1 MPKLEKNCKWVF
13 GPQDDVNIKGPNNP
27 TMMSFKDEDFHS
39 LVRES
44 IQNSL
49 DAVDDP
55 NQPVVVSFNC
65 RSFDGLEYPSFFELK
80 KHIEG
85 CLTQFHVLGK
95 PLYEPMLDHFADDR
109 FKQQISFLRITD
121 SNTKGM
127 TYNKNDDKSGFYR
140 FISEGVAQDA
150 EGAGGAFGFGKN
162 AFWSLSPINTVFVS
176 SKNKEGETCFAG
188 ISKLCTHSVDGQL
201 LLPYGKYTSNGDV
214 ILKNDDIPETFF
226 PKETGT
232 QVFVLGLN
240 FNSTDEESLVK
251 AVLRNFWMAIYK
263 NKLVVKVENT
273 IIDKV
278 HLNDLMCAN
287 FDTENISTNKN
298 YEYNPRVFYDIVT
311 KAEENEDDYKI
322 IEEPVL
328 MDGKNCNSRLYI
340 HLKKD
345 AEGQIVF
352 MRSQMMTIY
361 TERRLCKGAEGVFVC
376 DSEDGNRFLRE
387 LEDYTHSSW
396 TRKNYLARNHTNGL
410 VASRALS
417 AINNFIKESVAKE
430 LQQGAQETEQ
440 VAGLDEL
447 LTITTPKGVDDE
459 SKKDDI
465 IDLENFR
472 EKKEK
477 REKNKKDKGP
487 KTIRQPRKTKAK
499 FDPQGRL
506 LSNSGGKRRIRPI
519 NPGPVKPGTQK
530 NKSKESED
538 GKPGIYAVPVE
549 VSYRTWSQEENK
561 QVWHIVRIFS
571 SKDID
576 NAIIQLYAV
585 DEDGKRTGLDIVDAS
600 GYEIRP
606 GEEFVDSTDF
616 DDSDENSKSTTKQV
630 MNAFS
635 GVNIKANIPQT
646 IKVRFN
652 SNLKYSLVMDTDQI
666 EEKNEK

>member
-1 MPKLEKNCKWVF
+1 MSVLEKNCKWVF

-49 DAVDDP
+49 DAIDDRTK
-55 NQPVVVSFNC
+55 PVNVSFAL
-65 RSFDGLEYPSFFELK
+65 RQFDGMEYPSFFELY
-80 KHIEG
+80 KHIKG
-85 CLTQFHVLGK
+85 CLDKFPGQGE
-95 PLYEPMLDHFADDR
+95 PLFRPMLSYFASSR
-109 FKQQISFLRITD
+109 LNQKINYLKITD

-127 TYNKNDDKSGFYR
+127 VYDSNDANSGFYK
-140 FISEGVAQDA
+140 FIAEGVAQDA

-162 AFWSLSPINTVFVS
+162 AFWSLSPISTVFVS
-176 SKNKEGETCFAG
+176 SQAKNGEVCFAG
-188 ISKLCTHSVDGQL
+188 ISKLCTHIVDGEQ
-201 LLPYGKYTSNGDV
+201 LLPYGKYTSTGDV
-214 ILKNDDIPETFF
+214 VLSKKDDIPVTFM

-232 QVFVLGLN
+232 SVFVLGI
-240 FNSTDEESLVK
+240 NSVDEDALIK

-263 NKLVVKVENT
+263 KKLTVKVERKV
-273 IIDKV
+273 IDSDQIDELMTHYFDAV
-278 HLNDLMCAN
+278 NDN
-287 FDTENISTNKN
+287 SDKN
-298 YEYNPRVFYDIVT
+298 YEYNPRVFYEIV
-311 KAEENEDDYKI
+311 KNAENNVEGYKI

-328 MDGKNCNSRLYI
+328 MDGKNCDSKLYI
-340 HLKKD
+340 HLKND
-345 AEGQIVF
+345 AQGQIVF

-361 TERRLCKGAEGVFVC
+361 TERRKCKGAEGVFVC

-396 TRKNYLARNHTNGL
+396 SRKNYAARNHTNTI
-410 VASRALS
+410 VATHALK
-417 AINNFIKESVAKE
+417 AIGTFIQDSVANE
-430 LQQGAQETEQ
+430 LQLGAQETEQ
-440 VAGLDEL
+440 VAGLDEI
-447 LTITTPKGVDDE
+447 LTITTPKGVDDF

-465 IDLENFR
+465 VDLENYK

-477 REKNKKDKGP
+477 KDTPKKGKSP
-487 KTIRQPRKTKAK
+487 KSIRQPRQTKAK

-506 LSNSGGKRRIRPI
+506 LSNSGGKKKRRPI
-519 NPGPVKPGTQK
+519 KPGPVKPGSLK
-530 NKSKESED
+530 GKSIESED
-538 GKPGIYAVPVE
+538 GKPGIYAVPVD
-549 VSYRTWSQEENK
+549 VSYRTWSQEENE

-600 GYEIRP
+600 GYEIRS

-616 DDSDENSKSTTKQV
+616 DDSDANSESTTKQV

-652 SNLKYSLVMDTDQI
+652 SKLKYSLVIDTDQI
-666 EEKNEK
+666 EKTNEK

>member
-1 MPKLEKNCKWVF
+1 MPVLEKNCKWVF

-49 DAVDDP
+49 DAVDDK
-55 NQPVVVSFNC
+55 NQPVNVSFAV
-65 RSFDGLEYPSFFELK
+65 RQFDGMEYPSFFDLY
-80 KHIEG
+80 KHIKG
-85 CLTQFHVLGK
+85 CLDRFPVQGE
-95 PLYEPMLDHFADDR
+95 PLYRPMLSYFASSR
-109 FKQQISFLRITD
+109 LNQRINYLRITD

-127 TYNKNDDKSGFYR
+127 VYDRTDANSGFYK
-140 FISEGVAQDA
+140 FIAEGVAQDA

-162 AFWSLSPINTVFVS
+162 AFWSLSPISTVFVS
-176 SKNKEGETCFAG
+176 SQAKNGEVCFAG
-188 ISKLCTHSVDGQL
+188 ISKLCTHIVDGEQ
-201 LLPYGKYTSNGDV
+201 LLPYGKYTSTGDV
-214 ILKNDDIPETFF
+214 VLSKKDDIPVTFM

-232 QVFVLGLN
+232 SVYVLGI
-240 FNSTDEESLVK
+240 NSVDEDALIK

-263 NKLVVKVENT
+263 NRLTVKVEQK
-273 IIDKV
+273 IVDSEHID
-278 HLNDLMCAN
+278 DLMTQY
-287 FDTENISTNKN
+287 FDETNDNSDKN
-298 YEYNPRVFYDIVT
+298 YEYNPRVFYEIV
-311 KAEENEDDYKI
+311 KNAENNVEGYKI
-322 IEEPVL
+322 IKEPVL
-328 MDGKNCNSRLYI
+328 MNGNNCESKLYI
-340 HLKKD
+340 HLKND
-345 AEGQIVF
+345 AQGQIVF

-361 TERRLCKGAEGVFVC
+361 TERRKCKGAEGVFVC

-396 TRKNYLARNHTNGL
+396 SRKNYAARNHTNTI
-410 VASRALS
+410 VAAHALK
-417 AINNFIKESVAKE
+417 AIGTFIQESVANE
-430 LQQGAQETEQ
+430 LQLGAQETEQ
-440 VAGLDEL
+440 VAGLDEI
-447 LTITTPKGVDDE
+447 LTITTPKGVDDV

-465 IDLENFR
+465 VDLENYK

-477 REKNKKDKGP
+477 KDTPKKGKGP
-487 KTIRQPRKTKAK
+487 KNIRQPRQTKAK

-506 LSNSGGKRRIRPI
+506 LSNSGGKKKRRPI
-519 NPGPVKPGTQK
+519 KPGPVKPGSLK
-530 NKSKESED
+530 GKSIESED
-538 GKPGIYAVPVE
+538 GKSGIYAVPVD
-549 VSYRTWSQEENK
+549 VSYRTWSQEENE

-600 GYEIRP
+600 GYEIRS

-616 DDSDENSKSTTKQV
+616 DDSDANSESTTKQV
-630 MNAFS
+630 RNAFS

-652 SNLKYSLVMDTDQI
+652 SNLKYSLVIDTDQI
-666 EEKNEK
+666 EKTNEK